1 MSERT
6 ITVSISAE
14 CVNEQQHLAI
24 STMLKTLAQII
35 DMAVEARHAGNDCMF
50 TISGAHPDSVTN
62 LPSNDA
68 VEHAMNIG
76 IKKKTI

>member
-1 MSERT
+1 
-6 ITVSISAE
+6 
-14 CVNEQQHLAI
+14 
-24 STMLKTLAQII
+24 MLKTLAQII